1 MSPEPSWKDKY
12 LKELEASEVQEVRW
26 EAEKNLLQRMLV
38 RTSLASEGQSP
49 ELDKLLV
56 RVRDEIRKG
65 GFDFHVW
72 EDLQDRVSGK
82 VSTLDN
88 LKAESDKR
96 LRDTLEKLL
105 AELHDYEAFQP
116 SKARLRD
123 LGKRLR
129 KTETL
134 RQRFTEWLSEFASV
148 LHAGLEATSG
158 QSDRHLSQKGFFGKF
173 FGRSAEDSSDDNS
186 VPPATDAIGPDPSME
201 LETPAEEE
209 TGQRLIIAR
218 RVGELLGQM
227 LEQVSLEP
235 ASEARARRLQ
245 QNLLASDDWDEL
257 KEGLSGVADLVVAAV
272 SRSQREF
279 EAFLRK
285 LDERLDTLR
294 RYFAEQEN
302 AQAGRL
308 GASAELDLEIQRE
321 LEAFGQRVSESQDF
335 QGLKASVSGHLKSLR
350 EAVSR
355 FRAKESEREK
365 FLSEQLQTMQQ
376 KMVAMEAQEE
386 LVKAE
391 LREQRRRA
399 MTDVLTQLP
408 NREALQERLDLEL
421 QRWRRYGNPLSL
433 ALLDIDHFKR
443 FNDSFGHKAGDR
455 VLQLVAKAL
464 QDRLR
469 QTDFIARFGGEE
481 FVVLLPETPADV
493 ARDVLDDLRNHIRE
507 LPFHFRG
514 EPVSV
519 TFSAGVAGFEQD
531 DESDSVFDRAD
542 NGLYQAKA
550 AGRDRVYISGHQD

>member
-134 RQRFTEWLSEFASV
+134 RQLCTEWLVEFASV
-148 LHAGLEATSG
+148 LHAGLEGAFG
-158 QSDRHLSQKGFFGKF
+158 PGARHPSQKGFFGKLF
-173 FGRSAEDSSDDNS
+173 AKSAEDESLDVSVLPTTEAIDDLS
-186 VPPATDAIGPDPSME
+186 LDLDPPGD
-201 LETPAEEE
+201 EEA
-209 TGQRLIIAR
+209 GQRLRIAR
-218 RVGELLGQM
+218 RVSELLEQM

-235 ASEARARRLQ
+235 ESEARARRLQ
-245 QNLLASDDWDEL
+245 KSLLASADWDEL
-257 KEGLSGVADLVVAAV
+257 KEGLGGVADLVVAAV

-294 RYFAEQEN
+294 SYFAEQES

-321 LEAFGQRVSESQDF
+321 LEAFGQRVNNSEDF

-350 EAVSR
+350 EAVAR
-355 FRAKESEREK
+355 FRDKESEREK
-365 FLSEQLQTMQQ
+365 FLSEQLEAMQH
-376 KMVAMEAQEE
+376 KMAAMEAQEE
-386 LVKAE
+386 VVKAE
-391 LREQRRRA
+391 LRVQRSRA

-408 NREALQERLDLEL
+408 NREALQERLELEV

-433 ALLDIDHFKR
+433 ALLDIDFFKR
-443 FNDSFGHKAGDR
+443 FNDSYGHKAGDR

-481 FVVLLPETPADV
+481 FVVLLPETSPDV
-493 ARDVLDDLRNHIRE
+493 AKEVLDDLRNHIRK

-514 EPVSV
+514 EPVFV
-519 TFSAGVAGFEQD
+519 TFSAGVAGFEPD
-531 DESDSVFDRAD
+531 DQSDSVFERAD
-542 NGLYQAKA
+542 KALYQAKNS
-550 AGRDRVYISGHQD
+550 GRDLVFTGSGQG